1 MMKQTIQ
8 LLMVDDHPFILQA
21 YKNTLNGFKK
31 EEYEIITT
39 DAVNGE
45 TAYNV
50 ITESPIDFDVAFLD
64 ISIPSY
70 PEKDIESGVDLA
82 LLIRERMPKCKIFL
96 LTMHTEKLKFKY
108 FFDAIKPEGLIVKND
123 LTFEELIFAFE
134 KVISGGNYLSET
146 VIKMI
151 ESENQ

>member
-1 MMKQTIQ
+1 MKKVIQ
-8 LLMVDDHPFILQA
+8 LLMIDDHPFILQA

-45 TAYNV
+45 TGYHV
-50 ITESPIDFDVAFLD
+50 IANSPVQFDVAFLD

-70 PEKDIESGVDLA
+70 PEKEIESGIDLA
-82 LLIRERMPKCKIFL
+82 LLIREKMPKCKIFL
-96 LTMHTEKLKFKY
+96 LTMHTEKLKFNY
-108 FFDAIKPEGLIVKND
+108 FFDTIKPEGLIVKND

-134 KVISGGNYLSET
+134 KVLSGENYLSET
-146 VIKMI
+146 VIKMMDN
-151 ESENQ
+151 ENQ

>member
-1 MMKQTIQ
+1 MKKVIQ

-21 YKNTLNGFKK
+21 YKNTLDGFKK
-31 EEYEIITT
+31 DEYEIITT
-39 DAVNGE
+39 DAVSGE
-45 TAYNV
+45 TGYHAIV
-50 ITESPIDFDVAFLD
+50 DSPTVFDVAFLD
-64 ISIPSY
+64 ISIPTY

-82 LLIRERMPKCKIFL
+82 LLMRKKMPNCKIFL

-108 FFDAIKPEGLIVKND
+108 FFETIKPEGLIVKND

-134 KVISGGNYLSET
+134 KVLSGENYLSET

-151 ESENQ
+151 ENEDQ

>member
-1 MMKQTIQ
+1 MKKMIQ

-39 DAVNGE
+39 DAVSGE
-45 TAYNV
+45 TGYHV
-50 ITESPIDFDVAFLD
+50 IANSAIDFDVAFLD
-64 ISIPSY
+64 ISIPTY
-70 PEKDIESGVDLA
+70 PEKNIESGVDLA
-82 LLIRERMPKCKIFL
+82 LLIRKKMPDCKVFL
-96 LTMHTEKLKFKY
+96 LTMHTEKLKFEY
-108 FFDAIKPEGLIVKND
+108 FFEVIKPEGLIVKND

-134 KVISGGNYLSET
+134 KVLSGENYLSET

-151 ESENQ
+151 ANENE

>member
-1 MMKQTIQ
+1 MKQIIQ

-21 YKNTLNGFKK
+21 YKNTLNGFRK

-45 TAYNV
+45 TGYNV
-50 ITESPIDFDVAFLD
+50 ITNSAIDFDVAFLD
-64 ISIPSY
+64 ISIPTY
-70 PEKDIESGVDLA
+70 PEKGIESGVDLA
-82 LLIRERMPKCKIFL
+82 LLIREKMPKCKIFL

-108 FFDAIKPEGLIVKND
+108 FFDTIKPEGLVVKND

-134 KVISGGNYLSET
+134 KVISGESYLSET

-151 ESENQ
+151 DDQNQ

>member
-1 MMKQTIQ
+1 MKQIIQ

-31 EEYEIITT
+31 EEYEIVTT
-39 DAVNGE
+39 DAVSGE
-45 TAYNV
+45 TGYNAIANSLV
-50 ITESPIDFDVAFLD
+50 DFDVAFLD

-70 PEKDIESGVDLA
+70 PDKDIESGVDLA
-82 LLIRERMPKCKIFL
+82 LLLREKMPNCKIFL
-96 LTMHTEKLKFKY
+96 LTMHTEKLKFNY
-108 FFDAIKPEGLIVKND
+108 FFDTIKPEGLIVKND

-134 KVISGGNYLSET
+134 KVLSGENYLSET

-151 ESENQ
+151 DNQNQ

>member
-1 MMKQTIQ
+1 MKQIIQ

-31 EEYEIITT
+31 DEYEIITT

-45 TAYNV
+45 TGYNI
-50 ITESPIDFDVAFLD
+50 ITSSPIDFDVAFLD

-70 PEKDIESGVDLA
+70 PEKGIESGVDLA
-82 LLIRERMPKCKIFL
+82 LLLRAKMPQCKIFL

-108 FFDAIKPEGLIVKND
+108 FFDTIKPEGLVVKND

-134 KVISGGNYLSET
+134 KVLSGESYLSET

-151 ESENQ
+151 DGQNQ